1 MREAQA
7 DIHCAYAR
15 PAGRVAKLRC
25 CRVVLPTMSVERLF
39 CAVCP
44 GQLKIRLK
52 LFYFTAGLFETA
64 SCLVSSH
71 TI

>member
-1 MREAQA
+1 MCARARGVQA

-15 PAGRVAKLRC
+15 PACQVAKLRC

-44 GQLKIRLK
+44 GQLKITLK
-52 LFYFTAGLFETA
+52 LFYFATWLFETA
-64 SCLVSSH
+64 SRW
-71 TI
+71 